1 MGSSTWVIPCGL
13 SCGPCACWMTFC
25 LLKVKCSPWTL
36 GGSVGE
42 PEVPIVHTQMLGAL
56 SKLGLQTEVTPG
68 ALLEAAQSLHD
79 TAEPAEEHI
88 SRAGALLHQ
97 LNILACQGMPSGQ
110 WFPTQC
116 AVAVVMAQHE

>member
-1 MGSSTWVIPCGL
+1 MY
-13 SCGPCACWMTFC
+13 
-25 LLKVKCSPWTL
+25 
-36 GGSVGE
+36 
-42 PEVPIVHTQMLGAL
+42 TQMLGAL
-56 SKLGLQTEVTPG
+56 SKLGLQHEVTPG

-97 LNILACQGMPSGQ
+97 LNILASQGMPSGR
-110 WFPTQC
+110 WFPIRC